1 MTIRIGLIHNFG
13 HKTMKKMRFE
23 KLLAIFMLVGTIVFN
38 LWLYRLEP
46 TAKIDPND
54 NTFQY
59 ALVDRTNQIWDFAQ
73 QSCASSKFKVQR
85 SKLDLPV
92 ISSLTNFAL
101 CTFNFALLFDHWVP
115 NWAQGYNLPYYYS
128 HLPQIFIV
136 GSYRLFSTLSKL
148 LITSY
153 QLPVTLFQYYHLIIY
168 LLLSFFPLSAFW
180 ALRVIGLP
188 WLTAGLG
195 ALLATQIS
203 TDGLYGL
210 DPASFLWRGYGLSS
224 QLFAMFFLPLAI
236 AYSWRWLSVRGGL
249 TFWPAVFFLFATT
262 AGHLGI
268 GIIAFLS
275 IGILA
280 LAPSIYSILNQKSK
294 DLTLKQF
301 RSDLTKLMILAG
313 VAIFFLSYW
322 IIPIFLNGNYHNI
335 SVWDPIWKFD
345 SYGAKD
351 IVNKLFN
358 GDLFDFGRFPVLT
371 ILVFLGLFTAAS
383 EKIFAAR
390 FPSSTPEGY
399 GELKLASSGAKKF
412 IHEPAPLY
420 FAFVLL
426 FLFWLLLYF
435 GRTTWGGL
443 IDFIPGISEFHL
455 SRFIVGIHLA
465 GLFLAPI
472 GVQWLVEGVVSVFK
486 RFAFPNW
493 IVGLLDYLIIGLL
506 LFSVYPQT
514 IRYNQTNEVLIRRA
528 NDNYAKVAGDFH
540 DLLVTLRKL
549 EAERPG
555 RILTGRGG
563 SWGKNFRVAETPY
576 YMALSTEGLPVVLW
590 LPETW
595 SPNSDTEQFLNEGL
609 ERDYALYNIRYVV
622 TPARNASHSD
632 AGGPPTPPA
641 GGLQPFWK
649 LVKAT
654 PSWKLYTVNTPGY
667 FSLGTRPA
675 IVSVTKENYLN
686 LVHLWVQS
694 DYPQKGFF
702 PQLTFA
708 KNYPKKTGLPNF
720 RLLDEANYLV
730 PDGSV
735 HNLFAEPP
743 IYQLPITNYQL
754 PTILSQE
761 SDTDMIFKAKVEVPK
776 DCVECL
782 LVLKQTY
789 HPNWKAT
796 VDGREVKPINVFP
809 FFLAVPLSQA
819 GTHEVIFSYQPSRL
833 KVILL
838 IIELG
843 TLAIFLL
850 ISLRRN
856 PR

>member
-1 MTIRIGLIHNFG
+1 MGEIQHY
-13 HKTMKKMRFE
+13 RFE
-23 KLLAIFMLVGTIVFN
+23 KFISIGMLLFAIVFN

-59 ALVDRTNQIWDFAQ
+59 ALVDRTNQIWDYANKTCPKNLSF
-73 QSCASSKFKVQR
+73 
-85 SKLDLPV
+85 V
-92 ISSLTNFAL
+92 ICHLSFLI
-101 CTFNFALLFDHWVP
+101 DHWVP

-128 HLPQIFIV
+128 HLPQVVIV
-136 GSYRLFSTLSKL
+136 GSYRLLQPL
-148 LITSY
+148 LTTGYS
-153 QLPVTLFQYYHLIIY
+153 LFAYYHVVIY
-168 LLLSFFPLSAFW
+168 LLLSFFPLSVFL
-180 ALRVIGLP
+180 ALRLINLSWG
-188 WLTAGLG
+188 TAGLG

-210 DPASFLWRGYGLSS
+210 DPPSFLWRGYGLSS
-224 QLFAMFFLPLAI
+224 QLFAMFFLPLAL

-275 IGILA
+275 IGVLA
-280 LAPSIYSILNQKSK
+280 LAPSIYSLLNQKSK
-294 DLTLKQF
+294 DLILKQL

-322 IIPIFLNGNYHNI
+322 LIPIFLNGNYHNI

-358 GDLFDFGRFPVLT
+358 GDLFDFGRLPILT
-371 ILVFLGLFTAAS
+371 LFVFVGFFAS
-383 EKIFAAR
+383 LYSAGSSANFEMPAEGARSADEVERDRAAR
-390 FPSSTPEGY
+390 KIGRATSAPF
-399 GELKLASSGAKKF
+399 ASFG
-412 IHEPAPLY
+412 
-420 FAFVLL
+420 LL
-426 FLFWLLLYF
+426 FVFWLLLYF
-435 GRTTWGGL
+435 GRTTWSGL
-443 IDFIPGISEFHL
+443 IDLIPGMREFHL
-455 SRFIVGIHLA
+455 SRFIVGVHLA

-472 GVQWLVEGVVSVFK
+472 GVQKIVSSITYQVSRILKRESSLVLPLV
-486 RFAFPNW
+486 
-493 IVGLLDYLIIGLL
+493 YLFIGL
-506 LFSVYPQT
+506 FVYWFIYPQT

-528 NDNYAKVAGDFH
+528 NDNYAKVTGDFN
-540 DLLVTLRKL
+540 DLLATLRRL

-555 RILTGRGG
+555 RILAGRGG

-595 SPNSDTEQFLNEGL
+595 SPNSDTEQFLSEGL

-641 GGLQPFWK
+641 GGAVQPFWK

-667 FSLGTRPA
+667 FSLGTKPA

-686 LVHLWVQS
+686 LVHLWIQS
-694 DYPQKGFF
+694 DYPQKGLF

-708 KNYPKKTGLPNF
+708 KNYPQKTGLPNF

-735 HNLFAEPP
+735 HNLMQDPP
-743 IYQLPITNYQL
+743 RYLPANESADK
-754 PTILSQE
+754 PRILSQE
-761 SDTDMIFKAKVEVPK
+761 NAADMIFKAKVEVPK

-796 VDGREVKPINVFP
+796 VAGREVKPINVFP
-809 FFLAVPLSQA
+809 FFLAVPLSEA
-819 GTHEVIFSYQPSRL
+819 GTHEVIFSYEPATL
-833 KVILL
+833 KKLL
-838 IIELG
+838 LLSEIIV
-843 TLAIFLL
+843 LL
-850 ISLRRN
+850 VFMGGKKLL
-856 PR
+856 PT